1 MSDNIKSNISNE
13 RLLSV
18 RNVRGTN
25 EELINLSSK
34 FPNVLFYAD
43 NTSAG
48 VLKDNNN
55 KDLYLG
61 GFKYTRFHGL
71 GKNMVTIG
79 ENRIILSFD
88 ESSGLLSIALNSSI
102 DAMWLCGIDDTNSI
116 TFESSLSDIK
126 SCMIDADSDND
137 ISKYIYRY
145 NYGVIDN
152 TDRFGMIM
160 FNRGNRWNTNGSF
173 VPNDDGN
180 DSVTLLFALVSESID
195 LPNIQFNIQ
204 NNNNLVSFSYGRPF
218 MIKTP
223 NDAANEITGQVGLS
237 LGDKQN
243 LYICPIKV
251 LIINSGVLAD
261 STVKIDPSIL
271 IPVEDD
277 NDAYRSNFYNNS
289 NMVSSTNV
297 PVQPH
302 NISNDD
308 LGYDPELQNFNI
320 FETSP
325 VTSFSDNVLLK
336 CNMFVESTIRMI
348 TLTGTNISTTNEEFK
363 IRLNI
368 KATKNANYINSF
380 LFNDNELV
388 KFLVDNGIIT
398 FAIQIKNN
406 NGSTVETDEIND
418 ENSKYGYIKYE
429 DGSYVYTC
437 KKGTLLAEGLKNINI
452 FLLVKNSDNNHPK
465 FPLIKF
471 VIKPET
477 ESVKRLYPLF
487 EYKNLSYFIQPNNNN
502 LSLSNNTSNNSRC
515 IAACNVVNIANSNW
529 IYVSYVS
536 NFNGEITDEHLTY
549 GINYNNVINTLNN
562 ISDLSFNEIRNNN
575 VLIVYTGSQI
585 DNIHVSLNIMKVESE
600 TNNTSTY
607 IPIDSRYIETGNSN
621 NLSWIYIK
629 HKDMGMTTN
638 ADSDIRYVFF

>member
-18 RNVRGTN
+18 RNVSGTN

-126 SCMIDADSDND
+126 SCIIGSDND

-152 TDRFGMIM
+152 TDRYGMVM
-160 FNRGNRWNTNGSF
+160 FNRGNGWNTNGAF
-173 VPNDDGN
+173 VGND

-204 NNNNLVSFSYGRPF
+204 NNNLISFSYGQPF

-223 NDAANEITGQVGLS
+223 SDVADEITGQVGLS

-302 NISNDD
+302 NIYDD

-406 NGSTVETDEIND
+406 NGSIVETDEIND

-429 DGSYVYTC
+429 DGSNGENSSYVYTC

-471 VIKPET
+471 VIKSET

-487 EYKNLSYFIQPNNNN
+487 EYKNLSYFIQPRNNN
-502 LSLSNNTSNNSRC
+502 LSLSDNSRC
-515 IAACNVVNIANSNW
+515 IAAYNVVNIANSNW
-529 IYVSYVS
+529 IYTSYVS
-536 NFNGEITDEHLTY
+536 NFNGEITDEHLTD
-549 GINYNNVINTLNN
+549 GINYTNVINTLNN
-562 ISDLSFNEIRNNN
+562 ISDLSFNEIGADKN

-600 TNNTSTY
+600 TNDTSTY
-607 IPIDSRYIETGNSN
+607 IPIDNQYIETGQSN

-629 HKDMGMTTN
+629 HKVMGMTTN

>member
-18 RNVRGTN
+18 RNVSGTN

-116 TFESSLSDIK
+116 TFESNSLSEIK
-126 SCMIDADSDND
+126 SCMIGGDNN

-152 TDRFGMIM
+152 TDRYGMVM
-160 FNRGNRWNTNGSF
+160 FNRGNGWNTNGAF
-173 VPNDDGN
+173 VGND

-204 NNNNLVSFSYGRPF
+204 NNNLVSFSYGQPF

-223 NDAANEITGQVGLS
+223 SDVADEITGQVGLS

-277 NDAYRSNFYNNS
+277 NDVYRSNFYNIS

-297 PVQPH
+297 PIQPH

-336 CNMFVESTIRMI
+336 CNMFVESTIGMI

-368 KATKNANYINSF
+368 KANKNANYINSF
-380 LFNDNELV
+380 LFNNDELV
-388 KFLVDNGIIT
+388 KFLIDKGIMT
-398 FAIQIKNN
+398 FAIQIIN
-406 NGSTVETDEIND
+406 NGSTVETDVINN

-429 DGSYVYTC
+429 NGSYVYTC
-437 KKGTLLAEGLKNINI
+437 KKGTLLAEGLKSINI

-471 VIKPET
+471 ISKPET

-502 LSLSNNTSNNSRC
+502 LSLSNNSRC

-607 IPIDSRYIETGNSN
+607 IPIDSRYISTGNSN

-629 HKDMGMTTN
+629 HNEMGMITN
-638 ADSDIRYVFF
+638 PDSDIRYVFF

>member
-48 VLKDNNN
+48 VLKNNNN

-88 ESSGLLSIALNSSI
+88 ESSGLLSISLNSSI

-116 TFESSLSDIK
+116 TFESSLSEIE
-126 SCMIDADSDND
+126 SCMIGGDND

-145 NYGVIDN
+145 NYGNTDN
-152 TDRFGMIM
+152 TDRYGMIM
-160 FNRGNRWNTNGSF
+160 FNRGNGWNTNGAF
-173 VPNDDGN
+173 VGND

-204 NNNNLVSFSYGRPF
+204 NNKLVSFSPGQPF

-223 NDAANEITGQVGLS
+223 SDTADEITGQVGLT

-271 IPVEDD
+271 IPVED
-277 NDAYRSNFYNNS
+277 NDDTYRSNFYNIS
-289 NMVSSTNV
+289 NIVSSTNV

-302 NISNDD
+302 KISNDD
-308 LGYDPELQNFNI
+308 LRYDQKLQTFNI

-368 KATKNANYINSF
+368 RATKNADYINSF
-380 LFNDNELV
+380 LFNDKLV
-388 KFLVDNGIIT
+388 KFLVDNEIIT

-406 NGSTVETDEIND
+406 NGSTNETDIVTD
-418 ENSKYGYIKYE
+418 KNSEYGYIKYE
-429 DGSYVYTC
+429 DGSNGSYVYTC
-437 KKGTLLAEGLKNINI
+437 KKGKLLAKGLKSINI

-471 VIKPET
+471 ISKPET
-477 ESVKRLYPLF
+477 ESVNRLYPLF

-502 LSLSNNTSNNSRC
+502 LSLSDNSRC
-515 IAACNVVNIANSNW
+515 IAACNVVNITNSNW
-529 IYVSYVS
+529 IYVSYVA
-536 NFNGEITDEHLTY
+536 NFNGEITDEHLTD
-549 GINYNNVINTLNN
+549 GINYTNVINTLN
-562 ISDLSFNEIRNNN
+562 DTALMRQKLSFNEIGNGKN

-585 DNIHVSLNIMKVESE
+585 NNIHISLNIMKVESE

-607 IPIDSRYIETGNSN
+607 IPIDSRYISTGNSN

-629 HKDMGMTTN
+629 HNEMGMTTN
-638 ADSDIRYVFF
+638 PDSDIRYVFF